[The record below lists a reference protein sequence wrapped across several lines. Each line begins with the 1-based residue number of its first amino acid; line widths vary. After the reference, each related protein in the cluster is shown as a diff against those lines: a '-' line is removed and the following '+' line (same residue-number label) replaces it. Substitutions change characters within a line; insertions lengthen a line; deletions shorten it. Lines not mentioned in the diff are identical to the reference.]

1 MEVLAPDVV
10 VISDGGGVVPATRKR
25 ITGADRVAWFLS
37 RLGTLPGFTAT
48 LVSLN
53 GMPGARM
60 SAPGPAGVT
69 AVSLVIEED
78 RITTIYAIRN
88 PHKLGWLD
96 KVADLRR

>member
-10 VISDGGGVVPATRKR
+10 VISDGGGVVPTTRKR

-37 RLGTLPGFTAT
+37 QLGALPGFTAT

-60 SAPGPAGVT
+60 SAPGAAGTT
-69 AVSLVIEED
+69 AVSLVISGD

-96 KVADLRR
+96 KATDLRR